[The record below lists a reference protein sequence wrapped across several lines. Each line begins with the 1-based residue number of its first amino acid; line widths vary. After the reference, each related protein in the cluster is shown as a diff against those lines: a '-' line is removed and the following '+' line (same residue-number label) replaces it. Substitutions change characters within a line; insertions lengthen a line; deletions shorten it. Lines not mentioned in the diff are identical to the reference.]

1 MKFVLMLMLLA
12 ISTATSAEVVVVR
25 ISGEITEGTFIE
37 VANAY
42 EFAKNEKADLILV
55 ELDTP
60 GGLFSSTQK
69 IVEIFMRSDIPVVA
83 YVGKGSIC
91 ASAGTVILLSAH
103 VTALANGTAIGAAT
117 PVGMTPGTENK
128 TINYIAAYVKDIAN
142 ARGRNAEIAEKFVTE
157 ALSLTA
163 REAYESGIADILA
176 DSRDALMEQLNGKK
190 IVLGG
195 KEITIDT
202 SGYRIIEAKKP
213 LQAEIYGFISNPAVA
228 VILLMAGVYLIIF
241 GLTSPGMLAEVVG
254 AIFLLLALAGLGFI
268 GIDYLGILLLIL
280 GVIFLVAELLTPT
293 YGLLT
298 AASIISVIL
307 GLLILVREPLMPPE
321 FYDYFLK
328 FAIGI
333 AAGIAIVMS
342 FMISKIIKI
351 RRKKS
356 VMGEVVGLR
365 GEVLE
370 FKEGKGFAKIRG
382 EIWSIESEDQ
392 LKKGDEIIVVE
403 RDGLLLKVKRFESRR
418 RVEERNEK
426 VA

>member
-1 MKFVLMLMLLA
+1 
-12 ISTATSAEVVVVR
+12 
-25 ISGEITEGTFIE
+25 
-37 VANAY
+37 
-42 EFAKNEKADLILV
+42 
-55 ELDTP
+55 
-60 GGLFSSTQK
+60 
-69 IVEIFMRSDIPVVA
+69 
-83 YVGKGSIC
+83 
-91 ASAGTVILLSAH
+91 
-103 VTALANGTAIGAAT
+103 
-117 PVGMTPGTENK
+117 
-128 TINYIAAYVKDIAN
+128 
-142 ARGRNAEIAEKFVTE
+142 
-157 ALSLTA
+157 
-163 REAYESGIADILA
+163 
-176 DSRDALMEQLNGKK
+176 
-190 IVLGG
+190 
-195 KEITIDT
+195 
-202 SGYRIIEAKKP
+202 
-213 LQAEIYGFISNPAVA
+213 
-228 VILLMAGVYLIIF
+228 
-241 GLTSPGMLAEVVG
+241 
-254 AIFLLLALAGLGFI
+254 
-268 GIDYLGILLLIL
+268 LIL

-382 EIWSIESEDQ
+382 EIWSIESGDQ